1 MELAFLAYRLALTV
15 GCTGVAPL
23 DDGGAGRAVRIDSIH
38 QDAALSAL
46 CFGLLVG
53 GLLLGARLL
62 KREFIRCWIKEC
74 GSPLEYSAA
83 SSRCA
88 NFDFN

>member
-23 DDGGAGRAVRIDSIH
+23 DGGGAARAIRIDSIH

-53 GLLLGARLL
+53 GLLLSARLL
-62 KREFIRCWIKEC
+62 KRRFIRWLDQRVRIVLRMLGGLIKVC
-74 GSPLEYSAA
+74 
-83 SSRCA
+83 
-88 NFDFN
+88 